1 MKKKY
6 VKGIVLVL
14 YVLMCCTLFFSNC
27 YADSSSTNT
36 GKKDFFNAA
45 KEWYDEGTVEKV
57 NLEPLTDIITYINLL
72 GTVIIVLATMV
83 LGIKFMVS
91 SAEGKSEVK
100 QNLSTLLVA
109 CVFFFGWDS
118 ISNLIMPNS
127 KFFLTEGADDF
138 ASIVAKVYSLA
149 VFVLDIVAVIV
160 IIYIGVKYIFSGA
173 AGKSNLKGKSA
184 EFIIGIILTFCTLS
198 FLSYTSKVVNDS
210 LTPQVTAEEK
220 AEQKQNAE
228 KFLNSANKLVNDAK
242 KKLDEFKEGAQDI
255 INNIVGKIT
264 GN

>member
-1 MKKKY
+1 MK
-6 VKGIVLVL
+6 
-14 YVLMCCTLFFSNC
+14 
-27 YADSSSTNT
+27 
-36 GKKDFFNAA
+36 
-45 KEWYDEGTVEKV
+45 
-57 NLEPLTDIITYINLL
+57 
-72 GTVIIVLATMV
+72 
-83 LGIKFMVS
+83 
-91 SAEGKSEVK
+91 
-100 QNLSTLLVA
+100 VA
-109 CVFFFGWDS
+109 CVFFFGWNS

-173 AGKSNLKGKSA
+173 TGKSNLKGKSA

-228 KFLNSANKLVNDAK
+228 KILNSVNNFANDAK
-242 KKLDEFKEGAQDI
+242 KKFDEFKENAQNI
-255 INNIVGKIT
+255 INNIFGNIT

>member
-14 YVLMCCTLFFSNC
+14 YVLMCCTLFFGNC

-45 KEWYDEGTVEKV
+45 KEWYDEGEVEKV
-57 NLEPLTDIITYINLL
+57 KLEPLTDIITYINLL

-83 LGIKFMVS
+83 LGIKFMIS

-118 ISNLIMPNS
+118 IKNLIMPNS
-127 KFFLTEGADDF
+127 KFFLTEGTNDF
-138 ASIVAKVYSLA
+138 KSIIAKVYSLA
-149 VFVLDIVAVIV
+149 VFVLEIVAVIA

-173 AGKSNLKGKSA
+173 TGKSNLKGKSA
-184 EFIIGIILTFCTLS
+184 EFIIGIILTFCTIS
-198 FLSYTSKVVNDS
+198 FLSYLSKVINDTLKTS
-210 LTPQVTAEEK
+210 DNSIQIVQHYETAK
-220 AEQKQNAE
+220 
-228 KFLNSANKLVNDAK
+228 
-242 KKLDEFKEGAQDI
+242 I
-255 INNIVGKIT
+255 IESYKNIT
-264 GN
+264 